1 MEKVE
6 DKVALCGKKSNLFHA
21 TSNAGNA
28 KKNANANKTCVFPFV
43 HEDQVY
49 NGCMV
54 RNSPQIKDLLNKYNI
69 NQYVVIRTR
78 IKRKQRRNK
87 GNGFALQEIGHGVS
101 VVKAVH

>member
-1 MEKVE
+1 
-6 DKVALCGKKSNLFHA
+6 
-21 TSNAGNA
+21 
-28 KKNANANKTCVFPFV
+28 
-43 HEDQVY
+43 
-49 NGCMV
+49 MV

-87 GNGFALQEIGHGVS
+87 GNGSALQEIEPGVS